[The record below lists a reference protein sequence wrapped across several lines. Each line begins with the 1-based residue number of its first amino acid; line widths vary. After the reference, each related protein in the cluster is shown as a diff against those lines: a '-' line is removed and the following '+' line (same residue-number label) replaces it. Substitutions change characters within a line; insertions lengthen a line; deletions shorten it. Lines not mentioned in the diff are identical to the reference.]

1 MIKSI
6 SKNIPN
12 KKFKIYTLQDL
23 LKLKKHT
30 GITETKKVQTTMKK
44 M

>member
-12 KKFKIYTLQDL
+12 KKFKIYTDL